1 MDIGITKSEWDSADV
16 KACRAYRCWDY
27 EKQMGQYG
35 FGKGWWCGNPFSSR
49 PNSFGRQHLTF
60 DKGGNDIV
68 LFEGQYGFGKGWWCS
83 DPCVCVGKENLI
95 RAFDVLTICG
105 LNVMIKVI

>member
-1 MDIGITKSEWDSADV
+1 MQREGQAHSPTKSEWDSADV
-16 KACRAYRCWDY
+16 KAYRAYRCWDY

-35 FGKGWWCGNPFSSR
+35 FGDGWRCN
-49 PNSFGRQHLTF
+49 
-60 DKGGNDIV
+60 
-68 LFEGQYGFGKGWWCS
+68 

-95 RAFDVLTICG
+95 RALPVLTICG